1 MKLSEIANHCLKLQS
16 ELGETFMIPRL
27 ISESISVV
35 PTDWRLLAQ
44 DLHRLDMALRDSF
57 EPKLNRWLM
66 DKVGFKSTPRERLIF
81 RLRLDNAVNALPSFS
96 DHTIHACQVELDL
109 PCSQPEEAIFWAMTA
124 FWHLSSVDTLTLT
137 AKAVCRNH

>member
-16 ELGETFMIPRL
+16 SLGETFTIPRL

-44 DLHRLDMALRDSF
+44 ELYRLDMTLRDSF

-66 DKVGFKSTPRERLIF
+66 DNIGFKSTPPERLIF
-81 RLRLDNAVNALPSFS
+81 RLRLVERLPIFS
-96 DHTIHACQVELDL
+96 DHTIQACQVELDL
-109 PCSQPEEAIFWAMTA
+109 PCSQPEEAVFWAMTA
-124 FWHLSSVDTLTLT
+124 FWHLSSVDTMTLT
-137 AKAVCRNH
+137 AKAVCRNL

>member
-1 MKLSEIANHCLKLQS
+1 
-16 ELGETFMIPRL
+16 MIPRL

-44 DLHRLDMALRDSF
+44 DLHRLDMALLDSF

-81 RLRLDNAVNALPSFS
+81 RLRLDNAVNVLPSFS
-96 DHTIHACQVELDL
+96 DHTIQACQVELDL
-109 PCSQPEEAIFWAMTA
+109 PCSQPEEAIYWAMTA

-137 AKAVCRNH
+137 AKAVCRKH